1 MFFYTDFLVF
11 HLLRLL
17 MAGGVRGAA
26 FIHSP
31 LLASKGRV
39 SLDLMHVTDWLPT
52 LYELAGGNS
61 SMLRNVDGYNMWD
74 TLSKG
79 KKSPR
84 QELLHNIYP
93 SGGEAAMRY
102 GQWKIVVNAGIFIL
116 RKVYTN
122 LFMQLRVIKPNLKPT
137 CLKLRVA
144 KLRLS
149 SGKGKFFKV
158 REKEREFFF
167 FLVGGSPENKT
178 PQIWNRASVGGF
190 RSNTVFSLKF

>member
-1 MFFYTDFLVF
+1 
-11 HLLRLL
+11 

-26 FIHSP
+26 FLHSP

-79 KKSPR
+79 EKSPR
-84 QELLHNIYP
+84 QELLHNIHP

-102 GQWKIVVNAGIFIL
+102 GQWKIVVNAGIFKV
-116 RKVYTN
+116 RKVYTD
-122 LFMQLRVIKPNLKPT
+122 LFMIERVATECCKINPKPT

-144 KLRLS
+144 TIRLN
-149 SGKGKFFKV
+149 SGRGKFFEV
-158 REKEREFFF
+158 REKSGNLFI
-167 FLVGGSPENKT
+167 LVGGNPENKT
-178 PQIWNRASVGGF
+178 LQIWNRASVGGF
-190 RSNTVFSLKF
+190 H

>member
-1 MFFYTDFLVF
+1 MGYLPSCTQSRQLRRLSFSKFLYKMDEAVIFYTDFLVLVF

-61 SMLRNVDGYNMWD
+61 SMLRNVDGYDMWD

-84 QELLHNIYP
+84 QELLHNIHP
-93 SGGEAAMRY
+93 SGWEAAMRY

-122 LFMQLRVIKPNLKPT
+122 
-137 CLKLRVA
+137 
-144 KLRLS
+144 
-149 SGKGKFFKV
+149 
-158 REKEREFFF
+158 EF
-167 FLVGGSPENKT
+167 
-178 PQIWNRASVGGF
+178 IYA
-190 RSNTVFSLKF
+190 